1 MTYQKDFVLRM
12 IEMVSDLILGIL
24 GLIKKGDLQ
33 KAEESLDR
41 LYYDFLKED
50 SAVFLTMD
58 TENLTEKLL
67 KDHNYNNG
75 HLEILAELFNVE
87 AELELAKGNKKAC
100 LDFSKKSLKIF
111 EFLDNEQ
118 KTYSFVKLEKMNNLR
133 KRIDMLKSSGS

>member
-87 AELELAKGNKKAC
+87 AELELAKGNKKPAWIFRRN
-100 LDFSKKSLKIF
+100 LLRSLNFLTMSKKLTHLS
-111 EFLDNEQ
+111 N
-118 KTYSFVKLEKMNNLR
+118 
-133 KRIDMLKSSGS
+133 